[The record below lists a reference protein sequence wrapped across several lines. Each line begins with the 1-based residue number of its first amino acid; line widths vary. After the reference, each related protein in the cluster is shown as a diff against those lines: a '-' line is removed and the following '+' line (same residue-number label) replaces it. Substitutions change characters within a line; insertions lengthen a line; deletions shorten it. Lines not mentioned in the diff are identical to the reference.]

1 MPWNLSSTCQDL
13 QFLRV
18 IVHLL
23 QCKEDRVLWKLWQTL
38 FACLCDLQKLILTS
52 QYTCHA
58 VEKPF
63 HNEYASQ
70 RLNKHHGKKTNL
82 HKPREMVSDLPQH
95 SYTQVYGA
103 GWDPPKGTEQTG
115 QVVTGAFSITYQQ
128 SWLTGGVPA
137 DWRLSS
143 ETPISPEGLE
153 GGCGKADPCQPDLSA
168 W

>member
-18 IVHLL
+18 IVHLQ

-38 FACLCDLQKLILTS
+38 FACLCNRQNNDFNLSIYMPCCWEALS
-52 QYTCHA
+52 Q
-58 VEKPF
+58 
-63 HNEYASQ
+63 YASQ

-128 SWLTGGVPA
+128 SWLTGRVPA